1 MRSVSMR
8 DLPGV
13 LRQMRVP
20 AHIRRQM
27 MHGLGALGVI
37 QPGNYSDGDPNVGER
52 DDGGTD
58 PTENYYATTPGDD
71 TSGSPMSVIASTPGD
86 APGFSSIIYTC
97 INFRTSAPQSNNNSI
112 PANPNRVVLIVQNQH
127 ATDDMVVNFGQG
139 ASVQSVAV
147 VGPPAATVL
156 VTNGLL
162 INPGGNLFL
171 DTYCSTDAI
180 YVRGLNDT
188 NCAIIQ
194 GTRGP
199 VVSS

>member
-1 MRSVSMR
+1 VPRILTAR

-13 LRQMRVP
+13 LRQIGAP
-20 AHIRRQM
+20 AHVRRVL
-27 MHGLGALGVI
+27 LGAI
-37 QPGNYSDGDPNVGER
+37 QPNNYSSDDPNVGEY
-52 DDGGTD
+52 DSGGTD
-58 PTENYYATTPGDD
+58 TSNIYYASTPGDD
-71 TSGSPMSVIASTPGD
+71 TSGSPMSVVASTPGD
-86 APGFSSIIYTC
+86 APGFASIQYTC
-97 INFRTSAPQSNNNSI
+97 INFRNTAANSAVQGNSV

-139 ASVQSVAV
+139 ANVQSVAI
-147 VGPPAATVL
+147 VGPPASTALIAT
-156 VTNGLL
+156 GIL

-188 NCAIIQ
+188 NCAIVQ

-199 VVSS
+199 LV